1 MGDDAVASQDKAIAK
16 TYKDYVLEED
26 FAGNIEIKKTNYGMF
41 GDEVAPTEEVYM
53 SYRVDDV
60 PVKGKKG
67 STKVEEYDEYTVRPD
82 GDGKMKDVEDGVTQ
96 DVIDDAG
103 DPDSMTIKKASG
115 GLAYMLG
122 E

>member
-1 MGDDAVASQDKAIAK
+1 M
-16 TYKDYVLEED
+16 Y
-26 FAGNIEIKKTNYGMF
+26 

-82 GDGKMKDVEDGVTQ
+82 ETVR
-96 DVIDDAG
+96 
-103 DPDSMTIKKASG
+103 
-115 GLAYMLG
+115 
-122 E
+122 